1 MSLSNILYFICTLTH
16 RNICLNRR
24 WSGKKCDLTSLWG
37 QHEQQAYRAYA
48 CILPYDFPPYDQWHN
63 IQRQR
68 KTVTTCRRKTINK
81 NQEYLYHIFNR
92 VAIPKELVLPM
103 FPSTSLNLEKEETQN
118 SHFHWS
124 LQADI
129 WETNVVRIHTFCCLL
144 SEVLRRFSCRI
155 LGVSSV
161 QPGNFVP
168 CGSPT
173 VEEVKLSFYPSRCFW
188 LVY

>member
-1 MSLSNILYFICTLTH
+1 MTSPVCGANM
-16 RNICLNRR
+16 NNRLIGPMPAFCPMIFLLMTNDTTYR
-24 WSGKKCDLTSLWG
+24 GKEKQW
-37 QHEQQAYRAYA
+37 
-48 CILPYDFPPYDQWHN
+48 PP
-63 IQRQR
+63 
-68 KTVTTCRRKTINK
+68 RRKTINK